1 MQHLQA
7 LAPANQAVNISVNNV
22 TSEAAGGMFTSLAH
36 SHHSNNNTSLQQA
49 QQMIQ
54 HISNAT
60 QELIQDGGAMSTQ
73 QQQQIDNVV
82 INTTT
87 MDGNGHNLIQ
97 NGVVAT
103 SAHAQLVNSASLMS
117 SHSQSNS
124 LDGASSASENESICD
139 AMSPSHG
146 LDQSHISMSQMSQS
160 QASSQINQPI
170 NAADMGRAFALT
182 SNSLHSSPSQSPTN
196 QLTSRTQMT
205 STYIMNV
212 KNEDDF

>member
-82 INTTT
+82 INTTA

-103 SAHAQLVNSASLMS
+103 SAHAQLVNSASLM

-212 KNEDDF
+212 KNEDDL